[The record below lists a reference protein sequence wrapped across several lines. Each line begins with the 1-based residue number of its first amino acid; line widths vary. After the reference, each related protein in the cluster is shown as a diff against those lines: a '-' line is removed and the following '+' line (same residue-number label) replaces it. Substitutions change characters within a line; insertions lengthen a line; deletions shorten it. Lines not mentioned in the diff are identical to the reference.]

1 MMLPKKKILLLV
13 LILVSFITVLVLSYA
28 YLRSTA
34 ANKTFIRM
42 LSEKA
47 TVLLGQEVE
56 VEGLSFGFSEGIS
69 LRGIHVR
76 NPDGFPKGDLLYI
89 KRLFLGIKF
98 EDLLKRRFDFLE
110 VIVHKPALALIK
122 DQTGRMNIS
131 GEMREFFT
139 RKSSLKY
146 RIDTLRIEG
155 GTVGFNQDER
165 FHGREILVAMQ
176 NIASDPE
183 TKTLLQGAF
192 VYGEGRVTFRGW
204 TKVKSEP
211 KEVSLTIE
219 PEELSRSPLARY
231 WGKYGMHADINGAD
245 LSLKFVSGKEI
256 QVVLHASAAVMKE
269 GRYALEGPAAI
280 RCSGS
285 GAMDIQKGLASVS
298 ADVAFSADRIRFPGV
313 DPILLEGKGKI
324 RGKKFAVEVP
334 KARLPGGVVRVQVSG
349 KTTGGI
355 FPLSVSLSV
364 ANMNVEKLSRTAG
377 VFAKIPYDLSGQVK
391 KLALD
396 VMMHSADDIRGKAF
410 FQAEKLMASPSGSQ
424 RKILNDGRLTGKL
437 TFKGR
442 DIALVSEAGAGK
454 VKVRA
459 SAEVQGFLRNDRKV
473 RGRLN
478 LQQIGMNDI
487 RNAFW
492 DIFPDSLLYAG
503 LSGSVASDI
512 GIEYQEGRLR
522 AKGKV
527 SLENF
532 ILEGENSEYLLGPV
546 NGTVPIAYSRPRTKD
561 VPNLPSFERGQ
572 FERLKDSFL
581 AQTKP
586 DTGYDQ
592 ITIGSV
598 IYGFRML
605 EDIHLWIKDQEGVLN
620 IPRLSGNI
628 FGGRLNGAAILDL
641 SDEIRYQAGFL
652 LKGLSLTSVCN
663 EVPPIKGYISGM
675 VDGIAHIKGSG
686 KGLSHLIGKADFWS
700 YRTDSEQT
708 KISKEFLKKIGG
720 PSLKAYLGDRDFDK
734 GIMTLYLQKGFII
747 FDEFELSNRNFFGM
761 QDLSVKVAPF
771 NNRISI
777 EHLMWSI
784 TQAAQRAGNA
794 QE

>member
-1 MMLPKKKILLLV
+1 MMLSKKKISLLV
-13 LILVSFITVLVLSYA
+13 LILVSSITVLVLSYA

-34 ANKTFIRM
+34 AKKTFIRM

-47 TVLLGQEVE
+47 TVLLGQEVV
-56 VEGLSFGFSEGIS
+56 VEDLSFGFSEGIS
-69 LRGIHVR
+69 LHEIHIR
-76 NPDGFPKGDLLYI
+76 NPDDFPKGDLLYI
-89 KRLFLGIKF
+89 KRLFLGIEF
-98 EDLLKRRFDFLE
+98 EDLLKRRFDFRE
-110 VIVHKPALALIK
+110 VVVHKPALSLIK

-139 RKSSLKY
+139 RKSSLRY
-146 RIDTLRIEG
+146 RIDTLKIEE
-155 GTVGFNQDER
+155 GTVDFNQDER

-176 NIASDPE
+176 HIASDAE
-183 TKTLLQGAF
+183 TKTLLQGGF
-192 VYGEGRVTFRGW
+192 LYGEGRVKFRGW

-211 KEVSLTIE
+211 KELSLTIE
-219 PEELSRSPLARY
+219 PEGLSRSPLARY
-231 WGKYGMHADINGAD
+231 GEKYGMHADINSAD
-245 LSLKFVSGKEI
+245 LSLKFSPGKDI
-256 QVVLHASAAVMKE
+256 QVVFHASAAVMKE
-269 GRYALEGPAAI
+269 GRYALEGPATI

-285 GAMDIQKGLASVS
+285 GGIDLEKGLSSVS
-298 ADVAFSADRIRFPGV
+298 ADVAFSADNIRFPGI
-313 DPILLEGKGKI
+313 DPIMLAGSGKFE
-324 RGKKFAVEVP
+324 GKKFTVEVP
-334 KARLPGGVVRVQVSG
+334 KARIPGGVVRVNVSG
-349 KTTGGI
+349 ETTGGL
-355 FPLSVSLSV
+355 FPVSVSLSA

-377 VFAKIPYDLSGQVK
+377 VFTKIPYDLSGQVK
-391 KLALD
+391 KLTLD

-410 FQAEKLMASPSGSQ
+410 FQAEKLMASSAGSQ
-424 RKILNDGRLTGKL
+424 RKILNDGRLTGKM

-442 DIALVSEAGAGK
+442 DISLVSEAGAGK
-454 VKVRA
+454 VRVGA

-473 RGRLN
+473 HSRLN
-478 LQQIGMNDI
+478 LQQVEMNDI

-503 LSGSVASDI
+503 LSGLVASDI
-512 GIEYQEGRLR
+512 GIEYHEGRLR

-527 SLENF
+527 SLENI

-546 NGTVPIAYSRPRTKD
+546 NGTVPIAYSRPRTKAAL
-561 VPNLPSFERGQ
+561 NLPSYERSQ
-572 FERLKDSFL
+572 FERLKDSFS
-581 AQTKP
+581 AQTMP
-586 DTGYDQ
+586 ESGYDQ

-598 IYGFRML
+598 MYGFRML
-605 EDIHLWIKDQEGVLN
+605 EDIHLWVKDHEGVLN

-652 LKGLSLTSVCN
+652 LKGLSLTSVCD
-663 EVPPIKGYISGM
+663 EIPPIKGYISGM

-747 FDEFELSNRNFFGM
+747 FDAFELSNRNFFGM
-761 QDLSVKVAPF
+761 QDLAVKVAPF

-777 EHLMWSI
+777 DHLMWSI
-784 TQAAQRAGNA
+784 TQAAQRAEK
-794 QE
+794 Q